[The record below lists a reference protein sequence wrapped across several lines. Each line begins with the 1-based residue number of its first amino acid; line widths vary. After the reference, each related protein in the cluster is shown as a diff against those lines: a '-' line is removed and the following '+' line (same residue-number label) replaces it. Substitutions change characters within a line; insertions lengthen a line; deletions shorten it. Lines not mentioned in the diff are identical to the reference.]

1 MPPNSAQPEDSDWI
15 AIGPFARR
23 AGVPASTLRYYEA
36 EGLLHGGRS
45 ESGRR
50 RYPRSTLRRVA
61 FIRVAQS
68 IGLTLDQIRAA
79 LATLPGERTPTP
91 ADWSRLS
98 RNWRPLLDA
107 RIAALTQLRDQL
119 DACIGCGC
127 LSLKRCALYN
137 PGDQAA
143 ASGSGARFMLL
154 QGAKAGGGRTA

>member
-1 MPPNSAQPEDSDWI
+1 MPSSDPTLDDGDWI

-23 AGVPASTLRYYEA
+23 AGVAASTLRYYEA
-36 EGLLHGGRS
+36 EGLLHGVRS

-61 FIRVAQS
+61 FIRVAQQ
-68 IGLTLDQIRAA
+68 IGLTLDQIRTA

-91 ADWSRLS
+91 GDWSRLS
-98 RNWRPLLDA
+98 REWRPLLDA
-107 RIAALTQLRDQL
+107 RIEALTQLRDQL

-137 PGDQAA
+137 PQDKAA
-143 ASGSGARFMLL
+143 ASGSGARFLL
-154 QGAKAGGGRTA
+154 LNGPRAS

>member
-1 MPPNSAQPEDSDWI
+1 MPSSDPTLDDGDWI

-23 AGVPASTLRYYEA
+23 AGVAASTLRYYEA
-36 EGLLHGGRS
+36 EGLLHGARS

-61 FIRVAQS
+61 FIRVAQQ
-68 IGLTLDQIRAA
+68 IGLTLDQIRTA

-91 ADWSRLS
+91 GDWSRLS
-98 RNWRPLLDA
+98 REWRALLAA
-107 RIAALTQLRDQL
+107 RIGALTPLRDQL

-137 PGDQAA
+137 PQDKAA
-143 ASGSGARFMLL
+143 ASGSGARFLL
-154 QGAKAGGGRTA
+154 LNGPRAS